1 MDFKSWSAERA
12 AHFELCAKKALP
24 PDNRLPWK
32 LHEAMRYAVL
42 DGGKRIR
49 PLLAYAAGELVAA
62 NEASLDRI
70 ALALEYIHSYS
81 LVHDDMPCMDNDTL
95 RRGKLTTH
103 KKYGEAMGM
112 LTGDALQAQAFF
124 ELTQTKLPGEQI
136 TVLVKLLAA
145 AAGSAGMCGGQA
157 VDLLSVHQK
166 LDLETLTLMH
176 RLKTGAMIRASALM
190 GLYAGRTM
198 PPAALVGLI
207 IQYADAIGLA
217 FQVIDDILDV
227 TADTKVLGKTAGKD
241 AAEDKPTYVSLLGL
255 DQSRAMAQ
263 DEINKALEAL
273 KQIEL
278 LSEDYR
284 GKTQRLSEIARYIL
298 SRDH

>member
-1 MDFKSWSAERA
+1 MDFKSWSSERA
-12 AHFELCAKKALP
+12 SHFELCAKKALP

-49 PLLAYAAGELVAA
+49 PLLAYAAGELVGAKE
-62 NEASLDRI
+62 EALDHI

-112 LTGDALQAQAFF
+112 LTGDALQAQAFY
-124 ELTQTKLPGEQI
+124 ELTQTKLAGDQI
-136 TVLVKLLAA
+136 AVLVKVLAT

-166 LDLETLTLMH
+166 LDLDTLTLMH

-190 GLYAGRTM
+190 GLYAGEQL
-198 PPAALVGLI
+198 PPPALVGLI

-227 TADTKVLGKTAGKD
+227 TADTAVLGKTAGKD
-241 AAEDKPTYVSLLGL
+241 AAEDKPTYVSILGL
-255 DQSRAMAQ
+255 NQSRIMAQ
-263 DEINKALEAL
+263 NEINRALEAL
-273 KQIEL
+273 KSIEE
-278 LSEDYR
+278 LSEIYQ
-284 GKTQRLSEIARYIL
+284 GKTTRLAEIARYIL

>member
-1 MDFKSWSAERA
+1 MDFKCWSAERA

-49 PLLAYAAGELVAA
+49 PLLAYAAGELVSA

>member
-1 MDFKSWSAERA
+1 MDFKSWSTKRA
-12 AHFELCAKKALP
+12 SHFELCAKKALP

-49 PLLAYAAGELVAA
+49 PLLAYAAGELVGAKE
-62 NEASLDRI
+62 EALDHI

-112 LTGDALQAQAFF
+112 LTGDALQAQAFY
-124 ELTQTKLPGEQI
+124 ELTQTKLAGDQI
-136 TVLVKLLAA
+136 AVLVKVLAT

-166 LDLETLTLMH
+166 LDLDTLTLMH

-190 GLYAGRTM
+190 GLYAGEQLP
-198 PPAALVGLI
+198 PPALIGLI

-227 TADTKVLGKTAGKD
+227 TADTAVLGKTAGKD
-241 AAEDKPTYVSLLGL
+241 AAEDKPTYVSILGL
-255 DQSRAMAQ
+255 NQSRIMAQ
-263 DEINKALEAL
+263 NEINRALEAL
-273 KQIEL
+273 KSIEE
-278 LSEDYR
+278 LSEIYQ
-284 GKTQRLSEIARYIL
+284 GKTTRLEEIARYIL

>member
-49 PLLAYAAGELVAA
+49 PLLAYAAGDLVGADE
-62 NEASLDRI
+62 EALDHI

-112 LTGDALQAQAFF
+112 LAGDALQAQAFF
-124 ELTQTKLPGEQI
+124 ELTQTKLPGDQI
-136 TVLVKLLAA
+136 SMLVKLLSG
-145 AAGSAGMCGGQA
+145 AAGSTGMCGGQA

-166 LDLETLTLMH
+166 LDLDTLTLMH
-176 RLKTGAMIRASALM
+176 RMKTGAMIRASALM
-190 GLYAGRTM
+190 GLYGAKTM
-198 PPAALVGLI
+198 PPVFLVGQI
-207 IQYADAIGLA
+207 AQYADSIGLA

-227 TADTKVLGKTAGKD
+227 TADTAVLGKTAGKD

-255 DQSRAMAQ
+255 DKSREMAQ
-263 DEINKALEAL
+263 NEINKALEAL
-273 KQIEL
+273 KNIEEH
-278 LSEDYR
+278 SAEYK
-284 GKTQRLSEIARYIL
+284 GKTQRLSDIALYIL

>member
-49 PLLAYAAGELVAA
+49 PLLAYAAGELVSA

>member
-49 PLLAYAAGELVAA
+49 PLLAYAAGELVSA

-145 AAGSAGMCGGQA
+145 AAGSVGMCGGQA

>member
-1 MDFKSWSAERA
+1 MDFKSWSTERA
-12 AHFELCAKKALP
+12 SHFELCAKKALP

-49 PLLAYAAGELVAA
+49 PLLAYAAGELVGAKE
-62 NEASLDRI
+62 EALDHI

-112 LTGDALQAQAFF
+112 LTGDALQAQAFY
-124 ELTQTKLPGEQI
+124 ELTQTKLAGDQI
-136 TVLVKLLAA
+136 AVLVKVLAT

-157 VDLLSVHQK
+157 VDLLSIHQK
-166 LDLETLTLMH
+166 LDLDTLTLMH

-190 GLYAGRTM
+190 GLYAGEQLP
-198 PPAALVGLI
+198 PPALIGLI

-227 TADTKVLGKTAGKD
+227 TADTAVLGKTAGKD
-241 AAEDKPTYVSLLGL
+241 AAEDKPTYVSILGL
-255 DQSRAMAQ
+255 NQSRIMAQ
-263 DEINKALEAL
+263 NEINRALEAL
-273 KQIEL
+273 KSIEE
-278 LSEDYR
+278 LSEIYQ
-284 GKTQRLSEIARYIL
+284 GKTTRLEEIARYIL

>member
-1 MDFKSWSAERA
+1 MDFKSWSSERA
-12 AHFELCAKKALP
+12 SHFELCAKKALP

-49 PLLAYAAGELVAA
+49 PLLAYAAGELVGAKE
-62 NEASLDRI
+62 EALDHI

-112 LTGDALQAQAFF
+112 LTGDALQAQAFY
-124 ELTQTKLPGEQI
+124 ELTQTKLAGDQI
-136 TVLVKLLAA
+136 AVLVKVLAT

-166 LDLETLTLMH
+166 LDLDTLTLMH

-190 GLYAGRTM
+190 GLYAGEQL
-198 PPAALVGLI
+198 PPPALVGLI

-227 TADTKVLGKTAGKD
+227 TADTAVLGKTAGKD
-241 AAEDKPTYVSLLGL
+241 AAEDKPTYVSILGL
-255 DQSRAMAQ
+255 NQSRIMAQ
-263 DEINKALEAL
+263 NEINRALEAL
-273 KQIEL
+273 KSIEE
-278 LSEDYR
+278 LSEIYQ
-284 GKTQRLSEIARYIL
+284 GKTTRLEEIARYIL

>member
-1 MDFKSWSAERA
+1 MDFKSWSTERA
-12 AHFELCAKKALP
+12 SHFELCAKKALP

-49 PLLAYAAGELVAA
+49 PLLAYAAGELVGAK
-62 NEASLDRI
+62 EEVLDHI

-112 LTGDALQAQAFF
+112 LTGDALQAQAFY
-124 ELTQTKLPGEQI
+124 ELTQTKLAGDQI
-136 TVLVKLLAA
+136 AVLVKVLAT

-166 LDLETLTLMH
+166 LDLDTLTLMH

-190 GLYAGRTM
+190 GLYAGEQLP
-198 PPAALVGLI
+198 PPALIGLI

-227 TADTKVLGKTAGKD
+227 TADTAVLGKTAGKD
-241 AAEDKPTYVSLLGL
+241 AAEDKPTYVSILGL
-255 DQSRAMAQ
+255 NQSRIMAQ
-263 DEINKALEAL
+263 NEINRALEAL
-273 KQIEL
+273 KSIEE
-278 LSEDYR
+278 LSEIYQ
-284 GKTQRLSEIARYIL
+284 GKTTRLEEIARYIL

>member
-1 MDFKSWSAERA
+1 MDFKSWSTERA
-12 AHFELCAKKALP
+12 SHFELCAKKALP

-49 PLLAYAAGELVAA
+49 PLLAYAAGELVGAKE
-62 NEASLDRI
+62 EALDHI

-103 KKYGEAMGM
+103 KKYGEAMGV
-112 LTGDALQAQAFF
+112 LTGDALQAQAFY
-124 ELTQTKLPGEQI
+124 ELTQTKLAGDQI
-136 TVLVKLLAA
+136 AVLVKVLAT

-166 LDLETLTLMH
+166 LDLDTLTLMH

-190 GLYAGRTM
+190 GLYAGEQLP
-198 PPAALVGLI
+198 PPALIGLI

-227 TADTKVLGKTAGKD
+227 TADTAVLGKTAGKD
-241 AAEDKPTYVSLLGL
+241 AAEDKPTYVSILGL
-255 DQSRAMAQ
+255 NQSRIMAQ
-263 DEINKALEAL
+263 NEINRALEAL
-273 KQIEL
+273 KSIEE
-278 LSEDYR
+278 LSEIYQ
-284 GKTQRLSEIARYIL
+284 GKTTRLEEIARYIL

>member
-1 MDFKSWSAERA
+1 MDFKTWSTERA
-12 AHFELCAKKALP
+12 SHFELCAKKALP

-49 PLLAYAAGELVAA
+49 PLLTYAVGELVGAKE
-62 NEASLDRI
+62 EALDHI

-112 LTGDALQAQAFF
+112 LTGDALQAQAFY
-124 ELTQTKLPGEQI
+124 ELTQTKLAGDQI
-136 TVLVKLLAA
+136 AVLVKLLAT
-145 AAGSAGMCGGQA
+145 AAGSVGMCGGQA

-166 LDLETLTLMH
+166 LDLDTLTLMH

-190 GLYAGRTM
+190 GLYAAEQLP
-198 PPAALVGLI
+198 PPALIGLM

-227 TADTKVLGKTAGKD
+227 TADTAVLGKTAGKD
-241 AAEDKPTYVSLLGL
+241 AAEDKPTYVSILGL
-255 DQSRAMAQ
+255 DQSRIMAQ
-263 DEINKALEAL
+263 NEINRALEAL
-273 KQIEL
+273 KSIEE
-278 LSEDYR
+278 LSEIYQ
-284 GKTQRLSEIARYIL
+284 GKTKRLEEIARYIL

>member
-124 ELTQTKLPGEQI
+124 ELTQTKLLGEQI

-190 GLYAGRTM
+190 GLYAGKTM

-273 KQIEL
+273 EQIEL

>member
-124 ELTQTKLPGEQI
+124 ELTQAKLPGEQI

-263 DEINKALEAL
+263 DEINKALDAL
-273 KQIEL
+273 EQIEL

>member
-12 AHFELCAKKALP
+12 AHFELCAKKTLP

-49 PLLAYAAGELVAA
+49 PLLAYAAGELVGA
-62 NEASLDRI
+62 NETSLDRI

-136 TVLVKLLAA
+136 AVLVKLLAT

-190 GLYAGRTM
+190 GLYAGQTM
-198 PPAALVGLI
+198 PPAALIGLI
-207 IQYADAIGLA
+207 AQYADAIGLA

-227 TADTKVLGKTAGKD
+227 TADTAVLGKTAGKD

-255 DQSRAMAQ
+255 EQSRAMAQ
-263 DEINKALEAL
+263 NEINKALEAL
-273 KQIEL
+273 EQIEQ
-278 LSEDYR
+278 LSEEYQ
-284 GKTQRLSEIARYIL
+284 GKTQRLAEIARYIL

>member
-1 MDFKSWSAERA
+1 MDFKTWSTERA
-12 AHFELCAKKALP
+12 SHFELCAKKALP

-49 PLLAYAAGELVAA
+49 PLLAYAAGELVGAKEDA
-62 NEASLDRI
+62 LDHI

-112 LTGDALQAQAFF
+112 LTGDALQAQAFY
-124 ELTQTKLPGEQI
+124 ELTQTKLAGDQI
-136 TVLVKLLAA
+136 AVLVKVLAT

-166 LDLETLTLMH
+166 LDLDTLTLMH

-190 GLYAGRTM
+190 GLYAGEQLP
-198 PPAALVGLI
+198 PPALIGLI

-227 TADTKVLGKTAGKD
+227 TADTAVLGKTAGKD
-241 AAEDKPTYVSLLGL
+241 AAEDKPTYVSILGL
-255 DQSRAMAQ
+255 NQSRIMAQ
-263 DEINKALEAL
+263 NEINRALEAL
-273 KQIEL
+273 KSIEE
-278 LSEDYR
+278 LSEIYQ
-284 GKTQRLSEIARYIL
+284 GKTTRLEEIARYIL

>member
-1 MDFKSWSAERA
+1 MDFKSWSTERA
-12 AHFELCAKKALP
+12 SHFELCAKKALL

-49 PLLAYAAGELVAA
+49 PLLAYAAGELVGAKE
-62 NEASLDRI
+62 EALDHI

-112 LTGDALQAQAFF
+112 LTGDALQAQAFY
-124 ELTQTKLPGEQI
+124 ELTQTKLAGDQI
-136 TVLVKLLAA
+136 AVLVKVLAT

-166 LDLETLTLMH
+166 LDLDTLTLMH

-190 GLYAGRTM
+190 GLYAGEQLP
-198 PPAALVGLI
+198 PPALIGLI

-227 TADTKVLGKTAGKD
+227 TADTAVLGKTAGKD
-241 AAEDKPTYVSLLGL
+241 AAEDKPTYVSILGL
-255 DQSRAMAQ
+255 NQSRIMAQ
-263 DEINKALEAL
+263 NEINRALEAL
-273 KQIEL
+273 KSIEE
-278 LSEDYR
+278 LSEIYQ
-284 GKTQRLSEIARYIL
+284 GKTTRLEEIARYIL

>member
-49 PLLAYAAGELVAA
+49 PLLAYAAGELVSA

-198 PPAALVGLI
+198 PSAALVGLI

-263 DEINKALEAL
+263 DEINKALDAL
-273 KQIEL
+273 EQIEL

>member
-1 MDFKSWSAERA
+1 MDFKSWSTERA
-12 AHFELCAKKALP
+12 SHFELCAKKALP

-49 PLLAYAAGELVAA
+49 PLLAYAAGELVGAKE
-62 NEASLDRI
+62 EALDHI

-112 LTGDALQAQAFF
+112 LTGDALQAQAFY
-124 ELTQTKLPGEQI
+124 ELTQTKLAGDQI
-136 TVLVKLLAA
+136 AVLVKVLAT

-166 LDLETLTLMH
+166 LDLDTLTLMH

-190 GLYAGRTM
+190 GLYAGEQLP
-198 PPAALVGLI
+198 PPALIGLI

-227 TADTKVLGKTAGKD
+227 TADTAVLGKTAGKD
-241 AAEDKPTYVSLLGL
+241 AAEDKPTYVSILGL
-255 DQSRAMAQ
+255 NQSRIMAQ
-263 DEINKALEAL
+263 NEINRALEAL
-273 KQIEL
+273 KSIEE
-278 LSEDYR
+278 LSEIYQ
-284 GKTQRLSEIARYIL
+284 GKTTRLEEIARYIL

>member
-24 PDNRLPWK
+24 PENRLPWK

-49 PLLAYAAGELVAA
+49 PLLTYASGELVGAED
-62 NEASLDRI
+62 EALDHI

-112 LTGDALQAQAFF
+112 LAGDALQAQAFF
-124 ELTQTKLPGEQI
+124 ELTQTKLSGDQI
-136 TVLVKLLAA
+136 TALVKLLAA

-166 LDLETLTLMH
+166 LDLDTLTLMH
-176 RLKTGAMIRASALM
+176 RMKTGAMIWASALM
-190 GLYAGRTM
+190 GLYGAKTM
-198 PPAALVGLI
+198 PPAALIGLTV
-207 IQYADAIGLA
+207 QYSDAIGLA

-227 TADTKVLGKTAGKD
+227 TATTEELGKPVGSDAENDKTTFITLYGLEGARSLAKQHND
-241 AAEDKPTYVSLLGL
+241 AALAALADLGPEADFL
-255 DQSRAMAQ
+255 REMAV
-263 DEINKALEAL
+263 
-273 KQIEL
+273 EL
-278 LSEDYR
+278 LTRS
-284 GKTQRLSEIARYIL
+284 K
-298 SRDH
+298 

>member
-49 PLLAYAAGELVAA
+49 PLLAYAAGELVSA

-198 PPAALVGLI
+198 PSAALVGLI
-207 IQYADAIGLA
+207 IQYADVIGLA
-217 FQVIDDILDV
+217 VQVIDDILDV

>member
-1 MDFKSWSAERA
+1 MDFKSWSTERA
-12 AHFELCAKKALP
+12 SHFELCAKKALP

-49 PLLAYAAGELVAA
+49 PLLAYAAGELVGAKE
-62 NEASLDRI
+62 EALDHI

-112 LTGDALQAQAFF
+112 LTGDALQAQAFY
-124 ELTQTKLPGEQI
+124 ELTQTKLAGDQI
-136 TVLVKLLAA
+136 AVLVKVLAT

-166 LDLETLTLMH
+166 LDLDTLTLMH

-190 GLYAGRTM
+190 GLYAGEQLP
-198 PPAALVGLI
+198 PPALIGLI

-227 TADTKVLGKTAGKD
+227 TADTAVLGKTAGKD
-241 AAEDKPTYVSLLGL
+241 VAEDKPTYVSILGL
-255 DQSRAMAQ
+255 NQSRIMAQ
-263 DEINKALEAL
+263 NEINRALEAL
-273 KQIEL
+273 KSIEE
-278 LSEDYR
+278 LSEIYQ
-284 GKTQRLSEIARYIL
+284 GKTTRLEEIARYIL

>member
-1 MDFKSWSAERA
+1 MDFKSWSSERA
-12 AHFELCAKKALP
+12 SHFELCAKKALP

-49 PLLAYAAGELVAA
+49 PLLAYAAGELVGAKE
-62 NEASLDRI
+62 EALDHI

-112 LTGDALQAQAFF
+112 LTGDALQAQAFY
-124 ELTQTKLPGEQI
+124 ELTQTKLAGDQI
-136 TVLVKLLAA
+136 AVLVKVVAT

-166 LDLETLTLMH
+166 LDLDTLTLMH

-190 GLYAGRTM
+190 GLYAGEQLP
-198 PPAALVGLI
+198 PPALIGLI

-227 TADTKVLGKTAGKD
+227 TADTAVLGKTAGKD
-241 AAEDKPTYVSLLGL
+241 AAEDKPTYVSILGL
-255 DQSRAMAQ
+255 NQSRIMAQ
-263 DEINKALEAL
+263 NEINRALEAL
-273 KQIEL
+273 KSIEE
-278 LSEDYR
+278 LSEIYQ
-284 GKTQRLSEIARYIL
+284 GKTTRLEEIARYIL

>member
-1 MDFKSWSAERA
+1 MDFKSWSIERA
-12 AHFELCAKKALP
+12 SHFELCAKKALP

-49 PLLAYAAGELVAA
+49 PLLAYAAGELVGAKE
-62 NEASLDRI
+62 EALDHI

-112 LTGDALQAQAFF
+112 LTGDALQAQAFY
-124 ELTQTKLPGEQI
+124 ELTQTKLAGDQI
-136 TVLVKLLAA
+136 AVLVKVLAT

-166 LDLETLTLMH
+166 LDLDTLTLMH

-190 GLYAGRTM
+190 GLYAGEQLP
-198 PPAALVGLI
+198 PPALIGLI

-227 TADTKVLGKTAGKD
+227 TADTAVLGKTAGKD
-241 AAEDKPTYVSLLGL
+241 AAEDKPTYVSILGL
-255 DQSRAMAQ
+255 NQSRIMAQ
-263 DEINKALEAL
+263 NEINRALEAL
-273 KQIEL
+273 KSIEE
-278 LSEDYR
+278 LSEIYQ
-284 GKTQRLSEIARYIL
+284 GKTTRLEEIARYIL

>member
-1 MDFKSWSAERA
+1 MVRRWECSRA
-12 AHFELCAKKALP
+12 TPC
-24 PDNRLPWK
+24 RRK
-32 LHEAMRYAVL
+32 L
-42 DGGKRIR
+42 
-49 PLLAYAAGELVAA
+49 
-62 NEASLDRI
+62 
-70 ALALEYIHSYS
+70 
-81 LVHDDMPCMDNDTL
+81 
-95 RRGKLTTH
+95 
-103 KKYGEAMGM
+103 
-112 LTGDALQAQAFF
+112 FF

-198 PPAALVGLI
+198 PSAALVGLI

-263 DEINKALEAL
+263 DEINKALNAL
-273 KQIEL
+273 EQIEL

>member
-49 PLLAYAAGELVAA
+49 PLLAYAAGELVSA

-81 LVHDDMPCMDNDTL
+81 LVHDDMPCIDNDTL

-198 PPAALVGLI
+198 PSAALVGLI

>member
-198 PPAALVGLI
+198 PPAALLGLI

-255 DQSRAMAQ
+255 EQSRAMAQ
-263 DEINKALEAL
+263 NEINKALEAL
-273 KQIEL
+273 EQIEQ
-278 LSEDYR
+278 LSEEYQ
-284 GKTQRLSEIARYIL
+284 GKTQRLAEIARYIL

>member
-1 MDFKSWSAERA
+1 MDFKSWSTERA
-12 AHFELCAKKALP
+12 SHFELCAKKALP

-49 PLLAYAAGELVAA
+49 PLLAYAAGELVGAKE
-62 NEASLDRI
+62 EALDHI
-70 ALALEYIHSYS
+70 VLALEYIHSYS

-112 LTGDALQAQAFF
+112 LTGDALQAQAFY
-124 ELTQTKLPGEQI
+124 ELTQTKLAGDQI
-136 TVLVKLLAA
+136 AVLVKVLAT

-166 LDLETLTLMH
+166 LDLDTLTLMH

-190 GLYAGRTM
+190 GLYAGEQLP
-198 PPAALVGLI
+198 PPALIGLI

-227 TADTKVLGKTAGKD
+227 TADTAVLGKTAGKD
-241 AAEDKPTYVSLLGL
+241 AAEDKPTYVSILGL
-255 DQSRAMAQ
+255 NQSRIMAQ
-263 DEINKALEAL
+263 NEINRALEAL
-273 KQIEL
+273 KSIEE
-278 LSEDYR
+278 LSEIYQ
-284 GKTQRLSEIARYIL
+284 GKTTRLEEIARYIL

>member
-1 MDFKSWSAERA
+1 MDFKSWSAQRA

-49 PLLAYAAGELVAA
+49 PLLAYAAGDLVGADE
-62 NEASLDRI
+62 EALDHI

-112 LTGDALQAQAFF
+112 LAGDALQAQAFF

-136 TVLVKLLAA
+136 SMLVKLLSG
-145 AAGSAGMCGGQA
+145 AAGSTGMCGGQA

-176 RLKTGAMIRASALM
+176 RMKTGAMIRASALM
-190 GLYAGRTM
+190 GLYGAKTM
-198 PPAALVGLI
+198 PPVFLVGQI
-207 IQYADAIGLA
+207 AQYADSIGLA

-227 TADTKVLGKTAGKD
+227 TADTAVLGKTAGKD
-241 AAEDKPTYVSLLGL
+241 AAEDKPTYVSILGL
-255 DQSRAMAQ
+255 NQSRIMAQ
-263 DEINKALEAL
+263 NEINRALEAL
-273 KQIEL
+273 KSIEE
-278 LSEDYR
+278 LSEIYQ
-284 GKTQRLSEIARYIL
+284 GKTTRLEEIARYIL

>member
-1 MDFKSWSAERA
+1 MDFKSWSSERA
-12 AHFELCAKKALP
+12 SHFELCAKKALP

-49 PLLAYAAGELVAA
+49 PLLAYAAGELVGAKE
-62 NEASLDRI
+62 EALDHI

-112 LTGDALQAQAFF
+112 LTGDALQAQAFY
-124 ELTQTKLPGEQI
+124 ELTQTKLAGDQI
-136 TVLVKLLAA
+136 AVLVKVLAT

-166 LDLETLTLMH
+166 LDLDTLTLMH

-190 GLYAGRTM
+190 GLYAGEQLP
-198 PPAALVGLI
+198 PPALIGLI

-227 TADTKVLGKTAGKD
+227 TADTAVLGKTAGKD
-241 AAEDKPTYVSLLGL
+241 AAEDKPTYVSILGL
-255 DQSRAMAQ
+255 NQSRIMAQ
-263 DEINKALEAL
+263 NEINRALEAL
-273 KQIEL
+273 KSIEE
-278 LSEDYR
+278 LSEIYQ
-284 GKTQRLSEIARYIL
+284 GKTTRLEEIARYIL

>member
-1 MDFKSWSAERA
+1 MDFKSWSTERA
-12 AHFELCAKKALP
+12 SHFELCAKKALP

-49 PLLAYAAGELVAA
+49 PLLAYAAGELVGAKEVA
-62 NEASLDRI
+62 LDHI

-112 LTGDALQAQAFF
+112 LTGDALQAQAFY
-124 ELTQTKLPGEQI
+124 ELTQTKLAGDQI
-136 TVLVKLLAA
+136 AVLVKVLAT

-166 LDLETLTLMH
+166 LDLDTLTLMH

-190 GLYAGRTM
+190 GLYAGEQLP
-198 PPAALVGLI
+198 PPALIGLI

-227 TADTKVLGKTAGKD
+227 TADTAVLGKTAGKD
-241 AAEDKPTYVSLLGL
+241 AAEDKPTYVSILGL
-255 DQSRAMAQ
+255 NQSRIMAQ
-263 DEINKALEAL
+263 NEINRALEAL
-273 KQIEL
+273 KSIEE
-278 LSEDYR
+278 LSEIYQ
-284 GKTQRLSEIARYIL
+284 GKTTRLEEIARYIL

>member
-1 MDFKSWSAERA
+1 MDFKSWSTERA
-12 AHFELCAKKALP
+12 SHFELCAKKALP

-49 PLLAYAAGELVAA
+49 PLLAYAAGELVGAKE
-62 NEASLDRI
+62 EALDHI

-112 LTGDALQAQAFF
+112 LTGDALQAQAFY
-124 ELTQTKLPGEQI
+124 ELTQTKLAGDQI
-136 TVLVKLLAA
+136 AVLVKVLAT

-166 LDLETLTLMH
+166 LDLDTLTLMH

-190 GLYAGRTM
+190 GLYAGEQLP
-198 PPAALVGLI
+198 PPALIGLI

-227 TADTKVLGKTAGKD
+227 TADTAVLGKTAGKD
-241 AAEDKPTYVSLLGL
+241 AAEDKPTYVSILGL
-255 DQSRAMAQ
+255 NQSRIMAQ
-263 DEINKALEAL
+263 NEINRATEAL
-273 KQIEL
+273 KSIEE
-278 LSEDYR
+278 LSEIYQ
-284 GKTQRLSEIARYIL
+284 GKTTRLEEIARYIL

>member
-1 MDFKSWSAERA
+1 MDFKSWSTERA
-12 AHFELCAKKALP
+12 SHFELCAKKALP

-49 PLLAYAAGELVAA
+49 PLLAYAAGELVGAKE
-62 NEASLDRI
+62 EALDHI

-112 LTGDALQAQAFF
+112 LTGDALQAQAFY
-124 ELTQTKLPGEQI
+124 ELTQAKLAGDQI
-136 TVLVKLLAA
+136 AVLVKVLAT

-166 LDLETLTLMH
+166 LDLDTLTLMH

-190 GLYAGRTM
+190 GLYAGEQLP
-198 PPAALVGLI
+198 PPALIGLI

-227 TADTKVLGKTAGKD
+227 TADTAVLGKTAGKD
-241 AAEDKPTYVSLLGL
+241 AAEDKPTYVSILGL
-255 DQSRAMAQ
+255 NQSRIMAQ
-263 DEINKALEAL
+263 NEINRALEAL
-273 KQIEL
+273 KSIEE
-278 LSEDYR
+278 LSEIYQ
-284 GKTQRLSEIARYIL
+284 GKTTRLEEIARYIL